1 VRRRVCKQA
10 AFSGRKLAIVALN
23 AYVSIK
29 GQKQGQFAG
38 DGSDSKNK
46 NRILINSFSMS
57 AASPHDLVTGRAS
70 GKRQWKPLVIQKL
83 WSAASVQIYQAL
95 VTNETLTSVLIE
107 FVTVSQEGEHLDR
120 SISLTNASITQVSE
134 LPSSTQSPIGNELEE
149 VSFVF
154 QKIEIKDKSGK
165 VFIDDWQA

>member
-1 VRRRVCKQA
+1 MA
-10 AFSGRKLAIVALN
+10 AN
-23 AYVSIK
+23 AHISIN
-29 GQKQGQFAG
+29 GHNQGQFAG
-38 DGSDSKNK
+38 DGGDPKNK

-57 AASPHDLVTGRAS
+57 AASPHDPATGRTL

-95 VTNETLTSVLIE
+95 ASNETLTSVLIE
-107 FVTVSQEGEHLDR
+107 FVTVSQGAEQLDH
-120 SISLTNASITQVSE
+120 SIILTNASIAEVSE

-149 VSFVF
+149 ISFIF

-165 VFIDDWQA
+165 TFLDNWSG